1 MGFVGAAKAQGGQEK
16 GSTSQFTIILKIM
29 MMMLLLGIS
38 CEFFPQKGLTSTS
51 Q

>member
-16 GSTSQFTIILKIM
+16 GSASQITIFLKIK

-38 CEFFPQKGLTSTS
+38 CEFSLRKL
-51 Q
+51 